1 MMNGMFGGMWFFGIV
16 LIVFIVW
23 VITQFINKNQ
33 QSNFPN
39 MVEKE
44 TPMDILKKR
53 YSKGELTKDEFEEMK
68 KDLL

>member
-33 QSNFPN
+33 QSNFSN

>member
-1 MMNGMFGGMWFFGIV
+1 MMNGMFGGMWLFWIA

-33 QSNFPN
+33 QSNFSN

-44 TPMDILKKR
+44 TPTDILKKR
-53 YSKGELTKDEFEEMK
+53 YSKGELTKNEFEEMK

>member
-1 MMNGMFGGMWFFGIV
+1 MMNGMFGGMWFFWIA

-33 QSNFPN
+33 QSNFSN

>member
-1 MMNGMFGGMWFFGIV
+1 MNGMSGGMWFFWIA

-33 QSNFPN
+33 QSNFSN